1 MTLTDIINSLCSKYS
16 VSFEELL
23 DILARCDADPDAMRV
38 ALELRL
44 QEKSQVD

>member
-1 MTLTDIINSLCSKYS
+1 MTLMDAIDSLCSKYS

-23 DILARCDADPDAMRV
+23 DIIARCDADPDAIRA

-44 QEKSQVD
+44 QEKGQVH